1 MAQFDVYTNTFGAG
15 LLLDCQSDLL
25 DHFRTRFV
33 VPLLLPAD
41 VPQPLARL
49 NPVFEIGRVSY
60 MMVTHYAGAVEH
72 RELGVRVGSLA
83 AERLKIIGALDV
95 LISGV

>member
-1 MAQFDVYTNTFGAG
+1 MAQFDVHANTFGAG

-41 VPQPLARL
+41 LPSPLPRL
-49 NPVFEIGRVSY
+49 NPVFEIGGVSY
-60 MMVTHYAGAVEH
+60 MMVTHYASAVEH
-72 RELGVRVGSLA
+72 HELGEKVGSLA